1 MTPTL
6 ECNFQPHRDSSCEV
20 SLIGSLVAKI
30 EIEKPWTK
38 ERRSVWPT
46 VIPCFGFACGLALIA
61 VMVYLG
67 VKSVPRHE
75 YCLVMED
82 GFDGPTLNTSIWQY
96 EVQLGGFGNGEFE
109 VTTND
114 TANVFLD
121 DGKLVIKPTLQNT
134 NIIDTPYA
142 LVNLT
147 ADGTCTSDVWSDCW
161 ASTNSTNHTIINP
174 IRSGRI
180 NTKASASIRYGRV
193 EVVAKMPTG
202 DWLWPAI
209 WLLPVNDVYGP
220 WPASGEIDIVESRG
234 NDHNYKYGGNNKIVS
249 SLHWGPTKA
258 LDQSWRDTNTQRS
271 LHSSYSAKFHTY
283 ALEWSEKYLYTYVD
297 SRIHHVIY
305 TKYTKPQWTR
315 GQFPQFSG
323 GELTSDPWNTNR
335 FNTPF
340 DTPFYLIINLA
351 VGGTNGFFQDPD
363 SQKPWVNTAVNASAY
378 FWGAR
383 DSWLPTWVEGQAQ
396 LEVESVKMWQECG

>member
-1 MTPTL
+1 M
-6 ECNFQPHRDSSCEV
+6 CS
-20 SLIGSLVAKI
+20 
-30 EIEKPWTK
+30 
-38 ERRSVWPT
+38 
-46 VIPCFGFACGLALIA
+46 
-61 VMVYLG
+61 
-67 VKSVPRHE
+67 
-75 YCLVMED
+75 
-82 GFDGPTLNTSIWQY
+82 
-96 EVQLGGFGNGEFE
+96 NGEFE

-114 TANVFLD
+114 TANVFLE
-121 DGKLVIKPTLQNT
+121 DGKLVIKPTLQDAS
-134 NIIDTPYA
+134 IIDTPYA

-147 ADGTCTSDVWSDCW
+147 AEGTCTSPVWSDCW

-193 EVVAKMPTG
+193 EVVAKMPAG

-234 NDHNYKYGGNNKIVS
+234 NDRTYRYGGNNKVVS
-249 SLHWGPTKA
+249 SLHWGPTKE

-271 LHSSYSAKFHTY
+271 LHSTYSAKFHTY

-297 SRIHHVIY
+297 SRINHVIY

-323 GELTSDPWNTNR
+323 GELISDPWNTNR

-363 SQKPWVNTAVNASAY
+363 SHKPWVNTAANASAY

-383 DSWLPTWVEGQAQ
+383 DSCEHESCVKPGIPQTRTSSLVRTRWPTGF
-396 LEVESVKMWQECG
+396 GFG